1 MRKRLSWTLLA
12 LVSAIIMTICPVSL
26 SADVFAE
33 EDQEDNEEERE
44 HHDDTESS
52 SEDKEKDED
61 NEEEREHHDDTES
74 NNEDKER
81 DGSDQETETN
91 EELDS
96 GGDCNIS
103 GKGNTCIMVP
113 ANVEASG
120 SAGPTVTSAPAQEI
134 PMLLAMPT

>member
-44 HHDDTESS
+44 HY
-52 SEDKEKDED
+52 
-61 NEEEREHHDDTES
+61 DDTES